1 VLKVPF
7 NIFFHQLVSNIPTSD
22 LEILFNTIERGF
34 PSIIHKY
41 ALHANSTNLFKRKSL
56 EERSKDVQQSN
67 FIKTQ
72 KGGMYINDVKD
83 KENEFSQNH
92 ETVKT
97 IVEQI
102 SIKRLQALKPWKI
115 LKL

>member
-1 VLKVPF
+1 
-7 NIFFHQLVSNIPTSD
+7 
-22 LEILFNTIERGF
+22 
-34 PSIIHKY
+34 
-41 ALHANSTNLFKRKSL
+41 
-56 EERSKDVQQSN
+56 
-67 FIKTQ
+67 
-72 KGGMYINDVKD
+72 MYINDVKD